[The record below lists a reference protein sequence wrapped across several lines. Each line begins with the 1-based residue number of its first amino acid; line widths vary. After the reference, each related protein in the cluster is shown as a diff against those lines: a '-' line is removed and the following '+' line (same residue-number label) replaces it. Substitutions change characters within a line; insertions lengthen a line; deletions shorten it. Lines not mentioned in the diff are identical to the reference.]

1 MKFSAYVFLL
11 LLVCFGKLF
20 AQDQGSYL
28 ISVPIK
34 DDFINN
40 KIESLNLPVI
50 YLNEDQL
57 VTLITSEKLN
67 ELEALG
73 IKYSNLDQCT
83 STDKFYIISSK
94 KDYDVASKMVS
105 EQIVYK
111 ESNSV
116 IVKNTSFKPAE
127 ASLKGLKVVELN
139 GRINY
144 KNEKRIW
151 NYNRLQLNDSLI
163 TQITS
168 SVNQDSVRF
177 FIQSLQNFQTRF
189 LLANTRD
196 AIAEWLKNQF
206 VYMGFADVV
215 IDSFQYQGT
224 WQKNVVATLP
234 GIYEPQVYN
243 VVGGHHDSYSS
254 GDPMIFAPGADDNA
268 SGTAAVLEIAR
279 VIKANN
285 YQPESTIKFITFAAE
300 EYGLWGSV
308 DYAQKAL
315 NSGMNIKI
323 MINHDMISHTYYPV
337 NQSQVDINRYSGFE
351 YLRDL
356 AFYCIEKYS
365 VLEQRNGGQNSA
377 GSDSYS
383 FWERGFP
390 SVYFEETNF
399 SPYYHS
405 PADTIGNYSMG
416 YCAEVIKSSCATL
429 LLNIVMPTMVQN
441 YKLVDAGTGSSL
453 LLNWSPNTSPDF
465 YSYKIHVGDQSGV
478 YDTVLTTTDTIFTVG
493 GLTEGILYYIGVSVL
508 DQDGFESL
516 IVERSAVPFEFP
528 FAPEGF
534 TAAPLWHQV
543 KLSWI
548 NNKEYDLLGYNIYRS
563 ATTGQLGD
571 KLNQNILQ
579 DTVFVDNTANNGI
592 YYYYTVKAVDSLL
605 NESLNNTCLRSRV
618 VSLDQGILI
627 VDETADGDGSLMN
640 PTDAEVDD
648 FYNELLTYF
657 NTQQYDIIEESQINL
672 ADLGAF
678 STVIWH
684 GNDITDMNAPFDYKN
699 EIKKYL
705 DFGGNYLYTGYRPSK
720 AFEKV
725 VGLNGTFGNGDFIFD
740 YLKIQETKATIF
752 ALFNKAQSITFGY
765 SNIFVD
771 SMKTLS
777 SDDYH
782 LKNIE
787 MIKSSVE
794 GVEIFSYG
802 TNYDST
808 SQQGILKGRPV
819 GVEYIGND
827 FKTITISFPLYY
839 MNQEQAR
846 SFIQYILTTKFDEV
860 MPLDDN
866 IYEIPSAYQLYQ
878 NYPNPF
884 NPSTT
889 IRYSI
894 PEDGFVKLAVYNMLG
909 EEVTTLVNTQQK
921 AGRYEVNFSAK
932 GGSASGGN
940 AYNLSSGVYVY
951 RIETAN
957 FITSKKLILMK

>member
-1 MKFSAYVFLL
+1 MKFSIYFFLL
-11 LLVCFGKLF
+11 LLFCFGNLF
-20 AQDQGSYL
+20 AQDAESYL
-28 ISVPIK
+28 ISVSIK
-34 DDFINN
+34 DDYINN
-40 KIESLNLPVI
+40 KVESLNLPII
-50 YLNEDQL
+50 YMDEDQL
-57 VTLITSEKLN
+57 LTVSTSDKLVD
-67 ELEALG
+67 LETFG
-73 IKYSNLDQCT
+73 IKYSKLEQCT
-83 STDKFYIISSK
+83 SSDKFYIISSK
-94 KDYDVASKMVS
+94 NNFDLASTLAS
-105 EQIVYK
+105 ERVFYNGV
-111 ESNSV
+111 NSV
-116 IVKNTSFKPAE
+116 IVKNTSLKPSE
-127 ASLKGLKVVELN
+127 ASLLGLKIIELN
-139 GRINY
+139 GRSTY

-151 NYNRLQLNDSLI
+151 NFDRLQLSDSLI

-168 SVNQDSVRF
+168 SVNPDSVRF

-189 LLANTRD
+189 LFANTRD
-196 AIAEWLKNQF
+196 AVAEWIKNQF
-206 VYMGFADVV
+206 LQMGFTDVV

-234 GIYEPQVYN
+234 GIYEPEVYN
-243 VVGGHHDSYSS
+243 IVGGHQDSYSS

-268 SGTAAVLEIAR
+268 SGTAAALEIAR
-279 VIKANN
+279 IIKANN

-323 MINHDMISHTYYPV
+323 MINHDMISHTYYPAV
-337 NQSQVDINRYSGFE
+337 QSKVDINRYSGFD

-356 AFYCIEKYS
+356 AFYCTDNYS
-365 VLEQRNGGQNSA
+365 VLSPNDGNLNSA

-390 SVYFEETNF
+390 SVYFEENNF

-405 PADTIGNYSMG
+405 PADTIGNYSME

-429 LLNIVMPTMVQN
+429 LLNIVMPSTVQN

-453 LLNWSPNTSPDF
+453 LLSWSPNASPDF
-465 YSYKIHVGDQSGV
+465 SNYKIYLGIQSGA
-478 YDTVLTTTDTIFTVG
+478 YDTVFTTTDTIFTVG
-493 GLTEGILYYIGVSVL
+493 GLIEGNLYYVGLSVL
-508 DQDGFESL
+508 DQEGYESL

-534 TAAPLWHQV
+534 TANPLWQQV
-543 KLSWI
+543 ELLWF
-548 NNKEYDLLGYNIYRS
+548 NNREYDLYGYNLYRS
-563 ATTGQLGD
+563 AIEGQLGT

-579 DTVFVDNTANNGI
+579 DTSYVDAAAGNGI

-605 NESLNNTCLRSRV
+605 NESVNNITLRSRV
-618 VSLDQGILI
+618 VSLDQGVLI
-627 VDETADGDGSLMN
+627 VDETADGDGTIMN

-648 FYNELLTYF
+648 FYDDLLTHF
-657 NTQQYDIIEESQINL
+657 NKQQYDINEENQVSL

-684 GNDITDMNAPFDYKN
+684 GNDFSDMDAPYDYK
-699 EIKKYL
+699 EELVKYL
-705 DFGGNYLYTGYRPSK
+705 NFGGNFLYTGYRPSK

-725 VGLNGTFGNGDFIFD
+725 VGQNGTFSNGDFIFD
-740 YLKIQETKATIF
+740 YLKIQETKGTIF
-752 ALFNKAQSITFGY
+752 ALFNEAKSITSGY

-777 SDDYH
+777 SNDYH

-787 MIKSSVE
+787 MIKSSAD
-794 GVEIFSYG
+794 GTDIFSYG

-808 SQQGILKGRPV
+808 SPQGYLKGKPV

-827 FKTITISFPLYY
+827 YKTITLSFPLYY
-839 MNQEQAR
+839 MNSDQSKSILE
-846 SFIQYILTTKFDEV
+846 YILTNKFDEV
-860 MPLDDN
+860 MPVDDQ
-866 IYEIPSAYQLYQ
+866 ISQIPTEYKLYQ

-889 IRYSI
+889 IKYSI
-894 PEDGFVKLAVYNMLG
+894 TEDGFVKLAVYNMLG
-909 EEVTTLVNTQQK
+909 EQVSTLVNKIQK
-921 AGRYEVNFSAK
+921 AGRYEVNFN
-932 GGSASGGN
+932 ASG
-940 AYNLSSGVYVY
+940 LSSGVYVY
-951 RIETAN
+951 RIEAAN
-957 FITSKKLILMK
+957 YTSSKKLVLMK

>member
-1 MKFSAYVFLL
+1 MKFSAYLLFLFI
-11 LLVCFGKLF
+11 VCFSKII
-20 AQDQGSYL
+20 AQETESYL
-28 ISVPIK
+28 ISVPVK
-34 DDFINN
+34 DDFTNN
-40 KIESLNLPVI
+40 KIESLKLPVI
-50 YLNEDQL
+50 YMNDDQL
-57 VTLITSEKLN
+57 LTLITSEKLD

-73 IKYSNLDQCT
+73 VKYFKLDQCT
-83 STDKFYIISSK
+83 SEDKFYIITSK
-94 KDYDVASKMVS
+94 KDLDVSSRLVS
-105 EQIVYK
+105 EQIVYNGI
-111 ESNSV
+111 NSV
-116 IVKNTSFKPAE
+116 IVKNTTLNPAE
-127 ASLKGLKVVELN
+127 ASLKGLMIVELN
-139 GRINY
+139 GSINY
-144 KNEKRIW
+144 KNEKGIW
-151 NYNRLQLNDSLI
+151 NFDRLQFSDSLI

-168 SVNQDSVRF
+168 SVNPDSVRY

-196 AIAEWLKNQF
+196 AVAEWLKNQF
-206 VYMGFADVV
+206 ISMGFAEVV

-234 GIYEPQVYN
+234 GIYEPQVFN
-243 VVGGHHDSYSS
+243 IVGGHHDSYSS

-308 DYAQKAL
+308 DYAQKAF

-323 MINHDMISHTYYPV
+323 MINHDMISHSYYPA
-337 NQSQVDINRYSGFE
+337 NQSEVDINRYTGFD

-356 AFYCIEKYS
+356 AFYCIENYS
-365 VLEQRNGGQNSA
+365 TLAPRNGSLNSA
-377 GSDSYS
+377 GSDSHS

-405 PADTIGNYSMG
+405 PADTIGNYNIE

-429 LLNIVMPTMVQN
+429 LLNIVMPSAVQN
-441 YKLVDAGTGSSL
+441 YNLVDAGTGSSL
-453 LLNWSPNTSPDF
+453 LLTWSPNPSPDF
-465 YSYKIHVGDQSGV
+465 HSYKIYIGDQSGV

-493 GLTEGILYYIGVSVL
+493 GLIEGNLYYVGVSVL

-534 TAAPLWHQV
+534 TANPLWQQV
-543 KLSWI
+543 ELLWFS
-548 NNKEYDLLGYNIYRS
+548 NTEYDLQGYNLYRS
-563 ATTGQLGD
+563 AIEGQLGT

-579 DTVFVDNTANNGI
+579 DTSYVDAAAGNGI

-605 NESLNNTCLRSRV
+605 NESLNNTTIRSRV

-648 FYNELLTYF
+648 FYNDLLIHF
-657 NTQQYDIIEESQINL
+657 NKQQYDMIEESQIGL

-678 STVIWH
+678 STVVWH
-684 GNDITDMNAPFDYKN
+684 GNDITDMDAPYDYKD

-705 DFGGNYLYTGYRPSK
+705 DFGGNFLYTGYRPAK
-720 AFEKV
+720 AFEKI
-725 VGLNGTFGNGDFIFD
+725 VGLNGTFSTGHFIFD
-740 YLKIQETKATIF
+740 YLKIQETKSTVF
-752 ALFNKAQSITFGY
+752 ALFNEAISKESGY

-777 SDDYH
+777 SNDYH

-787 MIKSSVE
+787 MIKPSAE
-794 GVEIFSYG
+794 GTEVFSFG
-802 TNYDST
+802 ANYDST
-808 SQQGILKGRPV
+808 SQQGFLKGKPV
-819 GVEYIGND
+819 GIEYIGND
-827 FKTITISFPLYY
+827 IKTITLSFPLYY
-839 MNQEQAR
+839 MNKEQAR
-846 SFIQYILTTKFDEV
+846 SLMQYILTTKFAEV
-860 MPLDDN
+860 MPVEDN
-866 IYEIPSAYQLYQ
+866 TDEIPSEYQLYQ

-889 IRYSI
+889 IKYSI
-894 PEDGFVKLAVYNMLG
+894 PEEGFVKLAVYNMIG
-909 EEVTTLVNTQQK
+909 EEVSTLVKNVQK
-921 AGRYEVNFSAK
+921 AGKYEVNFN
-932 GGSASGGN
+932 ASG
-940 AYNLSSGVYVY
+940 LSSGVYVY
-951 RIETAN
+951 RIEAANYTA
-957 FITSKKLILMK
+957 SKKLMLMK